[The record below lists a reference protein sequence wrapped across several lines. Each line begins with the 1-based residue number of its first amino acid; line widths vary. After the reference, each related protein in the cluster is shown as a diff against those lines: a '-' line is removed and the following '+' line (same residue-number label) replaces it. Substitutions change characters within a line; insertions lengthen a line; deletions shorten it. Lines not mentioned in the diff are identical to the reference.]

1 MALTPND
8 RERLIKL
15 LGMIGSNADGEALNA
30 ARLAHKLLQDRG
42 MTWRQVVGGNGAVSP
57 PFINPWGSGTWHH
70 TPPPPP
76 PPSRGSERWRT
87 VADFIL
93 NYKDEMINE
102 WEYHF
107 LESIIA
113 RPGGLTQKQMATLVK
128 IGQKCGVIV
137 D

>member
-1 MALTPND
+1 MPLDQRD
-8 RERLIKL
+8 RDRLIKL
-15 LGMIGSNADGEALNA
+15 LGMVGSSSDGEALNA
-30 ARLAHKLLQDRG
+30 ARLADKLVKDRG
-42 MTWRQVVGGNGAVSP
+42 ETWATVLNGNGTAAAN
-57 PFINPWGSGTWHH
+57 PFAGFQWHH
-70 TPPPPP
+70 YAPPPPP
-76 PPSRGSERWRT
+76 PPSRGGERWRT

-93 NYKDEMINE
+93 TYKDTLINE

-128 IGQKCGVIV
+128 IGAKCGVIV